1 MKLQYQL
8 YVLGRRVISRAK
20 NDPDYLKKVS
30 QKDCTIQVRTAIG
43 SDGRYFKFNDGNVS
57 VKKGITSDAEA
68 TLIWKNG
75 AACSLALSADDPAK
89 KIDDALKS
97 GALKLEGN
105 SSTAIWFL
113 DIIKNA

>member
-8 YVLGRRVISRAK
+8 YVLGRKVITRAK
-20 NDPDYLKKVS
+20 NDPDYLKRVS
-30 QKDCTIQVRTAIG
+30 AKDCVVQVRTATG

-57 VKKGITSDAEA
+57 VKKGITADAEA
-68 TLIWKNG
+68 SLIWKSG
-75 AACSLALSADDPAK
+75 AACSHALSSDDPSK
-89 KIDDALKS
+89 KIDDAIKS

-105 SSTAIWFL
+105 STTAIWFL